1 MYWADE
7 LAAAVTG
14 PQVVNDSKTPSG
26 TVHVGSLRGVV
37 LHDAIRRA
45 LIDVG
50 TPVVFRYGVEDL
62 DPMDAQALLTPD
74 AVARYM
80 GVPLANVPAPE
91 GSGAP
96 NYARHFV
103 GPLPGHVR
111 GPGHHARAVLD
122 ERALRRGEMDPYI
135 VRALDQAATIREIY
149 RTVSTVDHPDRWLP
163 ISVICEDCGR
173 SGTTIASGWDGR
185 EVTYD
190 CRADLVDGP
199 SAAAFMGA
207 RRRSAGAPSSSG
219 TSTGPR
225 AGGSSGRPSRV
236 AARIS
241 PRRAARATGPMPSAA
256 ASSTGSRRST
266 CPTSS

>member
-45 LIDVG
+45 LIDAG

-74 AVARYM
+74 AIARYM
-80 GVPLANVPAPE
+80 GVPLVNVPAPE

-103 GPLPGHVR
+103 GLFLGTFEGLGITPELYWMS
-111 GPGHHARAVLD
+111 
-122 ERALRRGEMDPYI
+122 ERYAAGEMDAYI
-135 VRALDQAATIREIY
+135 ARALDQAATIREIY
-149 RTVSTVDHPDRWLP
+149 RTVSTVDHPDPLAAHQRHLRELWAQRHDHRQRL
-163 ISVICEDCGR
+163 GR
-173 SGTTIASGWDGR
+173 ARGDLRVS
-185 EVTYD
+185 
-190 CRADLVDGP
+190 CRPG
-199 SAAAFMGA
+199 
-207 RRRSAGAPSSSG
+207 
-219 TSTGPR
+219 
-225 AGGSSGRPSRV
+225 
-236 AARIS
+236 
-241 PRRAARATGPMPSAA
+241 
-256 ASSTGSRRST
+256 
-266 CPTSS
+266 